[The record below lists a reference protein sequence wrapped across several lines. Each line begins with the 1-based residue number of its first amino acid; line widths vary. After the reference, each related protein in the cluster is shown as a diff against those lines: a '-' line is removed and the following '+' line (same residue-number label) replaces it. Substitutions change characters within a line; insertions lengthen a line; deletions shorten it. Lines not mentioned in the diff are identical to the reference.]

1 MRDVREGAAVDE
13 GGRVLERLHE
23 VRLDGIL
30 EERRH
35 GAFSLEVGGGDGLA
49 GVGIGND
56 HATQA
61 PLEIHKVARQAE
73 RSHHLGGHGDVEA
86 ILTRNALSLSAQAI
100 DDMAE
105 LAIVHV
111 YGTLPHDLLGIDTK
125 GVTLLDMVVEHGSK
139 EVVRGADGMEV
150 AREVQV
156 DILHGNDLRIAAAR
170 SAALHAEDRPQR
182 RLAKRKHGLLSQT
195 RERIGEADGRGG
207 LALARRRGID
217 GGHEDELG
225 LARHIAQRM
234 DIDLR
239 LVLAVVIEL
248 IFGKTDLPGNLGDM
262 PHLRF
267 LRDLDIRLVLCHV
280 RSPR

>member
-1 MRDVREGAAVDE
+1 MDE
-13 GGRVLERLHE
+13 RGRVLERLHE
-23 VRLDGIL
+23 IRLDSIL

-35 GAFSLEVGGGDGLA
+35 GAFRLEVGSGDGLA

-56 HATQA
+56 HTTQA

-86 ILTRNALSLSAQAI
+86 ILTRNALRLAAQAV
-100 DDMAE
+100 DDVTE
-105 LAIVHV
+105 LTVVHV
-111 YGTLPHDLLGIDTK
+111 HRTLPHDLLGIDTK
-125 GVTLLDMVVEHGSK
+125 GVTLLDMVVEHGGK
-139 EVVRGADGMEV
+139 EVVRRADGMEV
-150 AREVQV
+150 AGEVQV
-156 DILHGNDLRIAAAR
+156 DVLHGDDLRVTAA
-170 SAALHAEDRPQR
+170 SGAALHAEHRTER
-182 RLAKRKHGLLSQT
+182 RLAKREHGLLAQT
-195 RERIGEADGRGG
+195 REGVGETDGRGG
-207 LALARRRGID
+207 LALTRRRGVD

-248 IFGKTDLPGNLGDM
+248 IFGKTDLLGNLGDM

-267 LRDLDIRLVLCHV
+267 LRDLDIRLVLCHI